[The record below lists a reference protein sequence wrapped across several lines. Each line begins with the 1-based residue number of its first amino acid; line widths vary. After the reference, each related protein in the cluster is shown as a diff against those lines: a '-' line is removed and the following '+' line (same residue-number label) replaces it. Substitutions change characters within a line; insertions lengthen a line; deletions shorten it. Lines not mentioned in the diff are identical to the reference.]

1 MTNVSS
7 KKQFGRTLLDNNNN
21 VTAIGVYTGRIR
33 ISTQTNLSQEI
44 VQKVTTLSPTQSVKG
59 AYGKLSK
66 KSRKRFVRY
75 GLVFANVALLVA
87 VTSFLVYSN
96 RANSSAGQQAVF
108 SIAAEEEVNPL
119 DQLSSADIAVQ
130 IAQVTRLDQRTA
142 VANKADT
149 VNAQLA
155 VSANDAKVVAKPQ
168 IVTEGLK
175 SKYDIVYYTTVR
187 GDTVSKVAKKYG
199 VTSDS
204 IRWSNNV
211 DGDALA
217 VGKRLIIPP
226 VNGIVVRVKSGDTA
240 QGLADKYNVSKAK
253 IIAFNDAEFSGL
265 RVGELIVIPGG
276 SPEASTPAMASYS
289 APTATGASFAWG
301 GQSPVYGGNGYD
313 YGYCTWWAAVRRAQ
327 IGRPVPSNLGNASTW
342 KALAAAAGIGVGN
355 APRTGAVIWTP
366 PRDYYGHVGFVEEVY
381 ADGRVKV
388 SEMNVAGWGVTS
400 YKVLSPSQAAAYS
413 YIY

>member
-1 MTNVSS
+1 M
-7 KKQFGRTLLDNNNN
+7 
-21 VTAIGVYTGRIR
+21 
-33 ISTQTNLSQEI
+33 
-44 VQKVTTLSPTQSVKG
+44 KG

-75 GLVFANVALLVA
+75 GLVAANVAVLIA
-87 VTSFLVYSN
+87 VTGFLVYSN
-96 RANSSAGQQAVF
+96 RTSSSASQPAVF
-108 SIAAEEEVNPL
+108 SIGQEDSVNPL

-130 IAQVTRLDQRTA
+130 IAQVTRVEQRTA

-149 VNAQLA
+149 VKAQLS

-175 SKYDIVYYTTVR
+175 SKYDITYYATVS
-187 GDTVSKVAKKYG
+187 GDTVGKVAKKFG
-199 VTSDS
+199 ITSDS
-204 IRWSNNV
+204 VRWSNGI

-217 VGKRLIIPP
+217 AGKSLVIPP
-226 VNGIVVRVKSGDTA
+226 INGIVVRVTASDTPA
-240 QGLADKYNVSKAK
+240 SLALKYNANKDK
-253 IIAFNDAEFSGL
+253 IIAFNDAEINGL
-265 RVGELIVIPGG
+265 RPGELIVIPGG
-276 SPEASTPAMASYS
+276 SPESATPTVASY
-289 APTATGASFAWG
+289 APVVSSGSSFAWG

-327 IGRPVPSNLGNASTW
+327 IGRPIPSNLGNASTW
-342 KALAAAAGIGVGN
+342 KALAAASGLGVGG

-381 ADGRVKV
+381 SDGRVKI
-388 SEMNVAGWGVTS
+388 SEMNTVGWGVTS
-400 YKVLSPSQAAAYS
+400 YKVLTPAQAAAYS